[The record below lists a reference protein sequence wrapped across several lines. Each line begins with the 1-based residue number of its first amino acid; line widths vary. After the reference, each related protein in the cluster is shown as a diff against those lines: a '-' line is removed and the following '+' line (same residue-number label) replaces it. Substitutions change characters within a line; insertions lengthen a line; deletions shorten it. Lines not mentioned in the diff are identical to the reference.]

1 VIDNVTG
8 TSGFDA
14 NADCDVLDASDEF
27 DLQSLFEVKETGSGN
42 DCLIGVTAVDE
53 TFIPGDGN
61 DDITGNVAD
70 VPPPAGSG
78 DTIDY
83 SSSSAAMTIDPGAGT
98 ATGQGDD
105 TFTDVLGF
113 IGSDFDD
120 TLLWNSA
127 VWGFAGGGGIDTVD
141 ASAKTTA
148 QVIDLDLLDDLLT
161 ADSTENAIGGSGDDF
176 LGGNDL
182 RNVLTGNDGNDFL
195 EGWGGNDTMF
205 GGLGNDDFWGGLGA
219 DTVDFGASPAKIE
232 ADVQVGFAS
241 GEGDDSFSDFPEIVK
256 GSAFNDT
263 ITGGGGI
270 ISINFRFTGR
280 NGKDLL
286 TGSGSNDTLKGGKGN
301 DKLRGLEGGDTL
313 VGGKGTNDKAW
324 GGPGTDVCKG
334 VEWERS
340 CEI

>member
-1 VIDNVTG
+1 
-8 TSGFDA
+8 
-14 NADCDVLDASDEF
+14 
-27 DLQSLFEVKETGSGN
+27 
-42 DCLIGVTAVDE
+42 
-53 TFIPGDGN
+53 
-61 DDITGNVAD
+61 
-70 VPPPAGSG
+70 
-78 DTIDY
+78 
-83 SSSSAAMTIDPGAGT
+83 MTIDPGAGT

-161 ADSTENAIGGSGDDF
+161 ADSTENAIGGSADDDLF
-176 LGGNDL
+176 GNDL
-182 RNVLTGNDGNDFL
+182 RNVLTGNDGNDDL
-195 EGWGGNDTMF
+195 NGAGGNDTLF
-205 GGLGNDDFWGGLGA
+205 GGLGNDNFVGGDGA
-219 DTVDFGASPAKIE
+219 DTVDFGASANKM
-232 ADVQVGFAS
+232 DVDVLLGIAT
-241 GEGDDSFSDFPEIVK
+241 GEGDDSLTSIEVVK

-263 ITGGGGI
+263 IVGGGGLLAT
-270 ISINFRFTGR
+270 NFRITGR
-280 NGKDLL
+280 GGNDIL
-286 TGSGSNDTLKGGKGN
+286 TGSGSNDTLKGGQGK

-313 VGGKGTNDKAW
+313 VGGKGKDKAW

-334 VEWERS
+334 VEWEKS